1 MRAPA
6 PSPESLSAEQA
17 PLCVILRHYF
27 RLISRLL
34 SHNDSDPPSAELLG
48 ADQHIVSLL
57 SVDVDNEPD
66 PAGVLLQ

>member
-17 PLCVILRHYF
+17 PLCVILRHQI
-27 RLISRLL
+27 ISTLC
-34 SHNDSDPPSAELLG
+34 HNHNFPPPTELLG
-48 ADQHIVSLL
+48 ADQHMVGLL
-57 SVDVDNEPD
+57 AVNVDNEPY